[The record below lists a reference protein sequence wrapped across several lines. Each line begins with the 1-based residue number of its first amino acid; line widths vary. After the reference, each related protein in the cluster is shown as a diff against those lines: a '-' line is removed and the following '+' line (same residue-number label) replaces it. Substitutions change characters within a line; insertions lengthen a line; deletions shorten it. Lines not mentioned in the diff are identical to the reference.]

1 MNRQLVGVLADLHF
15 APTKNAASHLL
26 NEGKYS
32 ESVVVTGNTAI
43 DAMKYTVDDN
53 YKSNIMDKYRQK
65 FILMTAHRTRNLGQ
79 PMENIYLKQL
89 DA

>member
-1 MNRQLVGVLADLHF
+1 MYKRQQLVGVLADLHF

-26 NEGKYS
+26 SEGKYS

-53 YKSNIMDKYRQK
+53 YK
-65 FILMTAHRTRNLGQ
+65 
-79 PMENIYLKQL
+79 
-89 DA
+89 